1 MKSREVHLK
10 RRPVG
15 MPTPKDFEIVEVE
28 VGEPGDGEVVVE
40 NLYMSVDPYMRGR
53 MRDRESYAEPFQV
66 GEVMTGGA
74 VGRVVASKAPDLD
87 EGDLVLSS
95 FGWRERFRTGAD
107 SVSAMGEP
115 LASPSAYLGIMGM
128 PGLTAYVG
136 LLRAAELKDGD
147 TVFVSGAA
155 GAVGS
160 AAGQIARVKG
170 CRVLGSAGSR
180 EKVRYLTD
188 DLGFHYA
195 FDYNDGNLREKLEEG
210 APEGLDVYFDNVG
223 GDHLEAAISQMRE
236 FGRIALCGAIS
247 VYNEEEP
254 RPGPSNLFRAIGR
267 ELTLRGFIVR
277 RHYDLKEDFERDM
290 SEWLQSGAITYRETV
305 FEGIEQAPEAF
316 IGLFEGANL
325 GKMVVRLS
333 GDEKPR

>member
-10 RRPVG
+10 RRPKG
-15 MPTPKDFEIVEVE
+15 LPTPDDFEIVETE
-28 VGEPGDGEVVVE
+28 VGDPGDGEVVVE

-53 MRDRESYAEPFQV
+53 MRDRESYAEPFAL

-74 VGRVVASKAPDLD
+74 VGRVVASKDPDLD
-87 EGDLVLSS
+87 EGDLVLSNL
-95 FGWRERFRTGAD
+95 GWREHFRTDSD

-136 LLRAAELKDGD
+136 LFRAAALKDGE

-160 AAGQIARVKG
+160 AAGQIAGVNG
-170 CRVLGSAGSR
+170 CRVLGSAGSE
-180 EKVRYLTD
+180 EKVRYLTEE
-188 DLGFHYA
+188 LGFDYA
-195 FDYNDGNLREKLEEG
+195 FNYKDRRLREKLDEG

-223 GDHLEAAISQMRE
+223 GDHLEAAISHMKE

-247 VYNEEEP
+247 VYNDEEP
-254 RPGPSNLFRAIGR
+254 QPGPSNLFRAIGQ

-277 RHYDLKEDFERDM
+277 RHYDLRDEFQQNM
-290 SEWLQSGAITYRETV
+290 SEWLRSGAITYHETV
-305 FEGIEQAPEAF
+305 YEGIERAPEAF

-333 GDEKPR
+333 EDPS

>member
-10 RRPVG
+10 RRPEG
-15 MPTPKDFEIVEVE
+15 LPTPDDFEIVETE
-28 VGEPGDGEVVVE
+28 VGDPGDGEVAVE

-53 MRDRESYAEPFQV
+53 MRDRESYAEPFAV

-74 VGRVVASKAPDLD
+74 VGRVVASKDPDLD
-87 EGDLVLSS
+87 EGDLVLSN
-95 FGWRERFRTGAD
+95 FGWRERFRTDSD

-136 LLRAAELKDGD
+136 LFRAAKLEDGE

-170 CRVLGSAGSR
+170 CRVLGSAGSE
-180 EKVRYLTD
+180 EKVRYLTE
-188 DLGFHYA
+188 DLGFDYA
-195 FDYNDGNLREKLEEG
+195 FNYKDGDLRQKLDEG

-223 GDHLEAAISQMRE
+223 GDHLEAAISRMKE

-247 VYNEEEP
+247 VYNDEEP
-254 RPGPSNLFRAIGR
+254 QPGPSNLFRAIGQD
-267 ELTLRGFIVR
+267 LNLRGFIVS
-277 RHYDLKEDFERDM
+277 RHFDLRAEFLQNM
-290 SEWLQSGAITYRETV
+290 SEWLRSGEIRYDETV
-305 FEGIEQAPEAF
+305 YEGIERAPEAF

-325 GKMVVRLS
+325 GKMVVRLAES
-333 GDEKPR
+333 DEGR